1 MSEPRTLVKDIRAAQ
16 GDKST
21 GSAGGGP
28 ERDERAKGVRG
39 CWFQVSETERYN
51 KGIHIIVQP
60 SGECLNPSE
69 MGSSV
74 TSHLNV
80 RGQSRGAEE
89 RVSEKESSME
99 KKFVSSRG
107 EETGVWQV
115 ETELSDLRGYL

>member
-1 MSEPRTLVKDIRAAQ
+1 
-16 GDKST
+16 
-21 GSAGGGP
+21 
-28 ERDERAKGVRG
+28 
-39 CWFQVSETERYN
+39 
-51 KGIHIIVQP
+51 
-60 SGECLNPSE
+60 

-74 TSHLNV
+74 KSHLNV